1 MIRKWWKRY
10 LYGLGAAHHLESCPF
25 CGQTYDI
32 RDVGQVVV
40 HYNHQV
46 AAGAPPAIDLTPEE
60 DKPPS
65 LRKVVSFRHRR
76 KGVNL

>member
-25 CGQTYDI
+25 CGQIYDI
-32 RDVGQVVV
+32 RDAGQVVV

-60 DKPPS
+60 TS
-65 LRKVVSFRHRR
+65 RHRYAR
-76 KGVNL
+76 WCRSDAAAKA